1 MADIRPFRGLRP
13 RPELIEQVASPPY
26 DVMNAQEARRMASG
40 NPHSFLH
47 VVRAEID
54 LPEDTDPHDEAVYD
68 KSAEN
73 LRQMIDAG
81 TLVQDDRP
89 CFYLYQLTMDGH
101 VQHGLVLGASVDE
114 YENDKIKKHELTRR
128 DKEDDRA
135 KHVEKL
141 MANAG
146 PVLLTYRAQAQ
157 VNAMIKAVCDGQ
169 QPAYDFVADDRVG
182 HRLWVIDDPQM
193 VSGLRG
199 AFGRVDSLYIADGH
213 HRSASAFRVRNILK
227 DANPNHHGDEPYN
240 HFLAVAFPDDELKI
254 LGYNRVVKDLNA
266 LEPGAFLNKVR
277 AKFEVSETQTA
288 QPQAAQQFGMHLDG
302 VWYRLTPLPGVADA
316 NDDPVSRL
324 DVSILQDNLL
334 APILGVGDPR
344 TDKRID
350 FIGGI
355 RGTSELEKRCQ
366 RDMRVAFALYPVS
379 VEQLIGISD
388 EHAIMPPKSTWFEP
402 KLRSG
407 VVVRSLRNDG

>member
-13 RPELIEQVASPPY
+13 RPEMIEQVASPPY
-26 DVMNAQEARRMASG
+26 DVMNADEARRMVQG

-47 VVRAEID
+47 VVRAEVD
-54 LPEDTDPHDEAVYD
+54 LPEDTDPHSEAVYE
-68 KSAEN
+68 KSAAN
-73 LRQMIDAG
+73 LNGMIDAG
-81 TLVQDDRP
+81 TLIRDDSP

-114 YENDKIKKHELTRR
+114 YEHGQIKKHELTRR

-146 PVLLTYRAQAQ
+146 PVLLTYRAQAG
-157 VNAMIKAVCDGQ
+157 VNSRVKAVCDGQ
-169 QPAYDFVADDRVG
+169 QPVYDFVADDGVG
-182 HRLWVIDDPQM
+182 HRLWMIDDPEQ
-193 VSGLRG
+193 VNGLRE

-213 HRSASAFRVRNILK
+213 HRSASAFRVRNLLK
-227 DANPNHHGDEPYN
+227 DANPDHTGDEPYN

-254 LGYNRVVKDLNA
+254 LGYNRAVKGLNG
-266 LEPGAFLNKVR
+266 LEPEAFLEKVR
-277 AKFEVSETQTA
+277 AKFDVCETQ
-288 QPQAAQQFGMHLDG
+288 AAEPESALQFGMHLDG
-302 VWYRLTPLPGVADA
+302 AWYCLTPRDGVVEP

-334 APILGVGDPR
+334 APILGIGDPR

-355 RGTSELEKRCQ
+355 RGTIELENRCQ
-366 RDMRVAFALYPVS
+366 QDMRVAFALHPVS
-379 VEQLIGISD
+379 VQQLIDISD

-407 VVVRSLRNDG
+407 VVVRSLEDDG

>member
-1 MADIRPFRGLRP
+1 MADIRPFPGLRP

-26 DVMNAQEARRMASG
+26 DVMNTDEARRMTEG

-47 VVRAEID
+47 VVRAEVD
-54 LPEDTDPHDEAVYD
+54 LPKDTDPHSEAVYQ
-68 KSAEN
+68 KSADN
-73 LRQMIDAG
+73 LTGMIDEG
-81 TLVQDDRP
+81 TLIRDDRP

-114 YENDKIKKHELTRR
+114 YEQDKIKKHELTRR
-128 DKEDDRA
+128 EKEDDRA

-146 PVLLTYRAQAQ
+146 PVLLTYHAQAE
-157 VNAMIKAVCDGQ
+157 VSTMVKAVCGGQ
-169 QPAYDFVADDRVG
+169 KPVYDFVADDGVG
-182 HRLWVIDDPQM
+182 HRLWVIDDDEK
-193 VSGLRG
+193 VRSLRE

-213 HRSASAFRVRNILK
+213 HRSASAFRVRNLLK
-227 DANPNHHGDEPYN
+227 DANPNHNGEEPYN

-254 LGYNRVVKDLNA
+254 MGYNRVVKDLNGLA
-266 LEPGAFLNKVR
+266 PGAFLEKVR
-277 AKFEVSETQTA
+277 VSFEVCETQTA
-288 QPQAAQQFGMHLDG
+288 EPDSSHQFGMHLDG
-302 VWYRLTPLPGVADA
+302 IWYRLTPRDGVADRS
-316 NDDPVSRL
+316 DDPVRSL

-350 FIGGI
+350 FVGGI
-355 RGTSELEKRCQ
+355 RGTGELEKRCQ
-366 RDMRVAFALYPVS
+366 KDMRVGFALYPVS
-379 VEQLIGISD
+379 VEQLIAISD